1 MTKRCSLNFL
11 RSDCARSNKSA
22 PSEKKNNLD
31 EVGQNSK
38 RTLLTEIEIK
48 KHKILLHGLK

>member
-31 EVGQNSK
+31 EGGQNSK